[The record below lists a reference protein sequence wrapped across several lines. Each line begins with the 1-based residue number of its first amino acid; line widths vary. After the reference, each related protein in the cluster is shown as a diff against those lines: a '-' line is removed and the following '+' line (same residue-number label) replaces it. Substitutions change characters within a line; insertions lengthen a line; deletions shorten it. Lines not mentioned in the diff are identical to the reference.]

1 VTLVLLLIQVKIR
14 PGELLKT
21 DLTSHLE
28 DYLETILFI
37 SRDKGEAHASQ
48 VADKMGV
55 TRASVTGALR
65 ALAERDLIVYQPYQP
80 VRLTEAG
87 KNAAQACADRHQFLH
102 RFFRDQLGMENSEA
116 EDIAC
121 KVEHAA
127 NATVL
132 ARLAEFSRFLADC
145 QEVDLSWAEDGTL
158 KCTREPISD
167 GCLHCRRSQGVTASP

>member
-1 VTLVLLLIQVKIR
+1 MKA
-14 PGELLKT
+14 

-37 SRDKGEAHASQ
+37 SRETGEAHASD
-48 VADKMGV
+48 VADRMGV

-80 VRLTEAG
+80 VTLTEAG
-87 KNAAQACADRHQFLH
+87 RTAAQACADRHQFLH
-102 RFFRDQLGMENSEA
+102 LFFRDQLGMEDAEA
-116 EDIAC
+116 EEVAC

-132 ARLAEFSRFLADC
+132 SRLAEFSRFLADC
-145 QEVDLSWAEDGTL
+145 QEVDLSWGQDGTL
-158 KCTREPISD
+158 RCTREPRTDS
-167 GCLHCRRSQGVTASP
+167 CRACARSQGGISD